1 MKKNIRKQQLK
12 KLRVMAER
20 ARWFWGRT
28 CSNIESSEYYAPY
41 WKYDLRKKKK
51 AALHTKV
58 INSWYACLAML
69 DKIDNRLNRK
79 RLRVW

>member
-1 MKKNIRKQQLK
+1 MRQNIRKQQLK
-12 KLRVMAER
+12 KLRVMVER

-41 WKYDLRKKKK
+41 WKYDLRKSKK

-79 RLRVW
+79 RLRAW